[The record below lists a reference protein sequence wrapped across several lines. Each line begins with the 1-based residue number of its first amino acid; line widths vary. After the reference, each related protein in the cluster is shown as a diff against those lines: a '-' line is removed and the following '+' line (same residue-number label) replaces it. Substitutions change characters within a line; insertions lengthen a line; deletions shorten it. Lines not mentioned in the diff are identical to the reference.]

1 MSVRLRRGTVVV
13 LEPRPR
19 RAGGRLTAAV
29 DSLDAV
35 GVAIMVA
42 DADTAEAA
50 QAGRSPCSP
59 DVTGQ
64 PNDGQTSA
72 RTDAPIGF
80 PACRAV
86 EVTRRARFSAA
97 GGLRRAKCTAG
108 LALVALL
115 LIGCGGGEA
124 PRLPS
129 GTLSRSA
136 GALPSLPSLTATLP
150 GPTRSPT
157 RPDTAAETAQPA
169 NPTRSVTRPAPP
181 TQAITTTE
189 VPDPATTGPAAAA
202 PASPETSSP
211 SAAGPTAETS
221 ETTAGLWW
229 LLAAVLV
236 AVAVAVPLLR
246 RARRRRTWQA
256 DLATAEDEVAWFAH
270 SLVPDL
276 RRAASL
282 DQAAGGWAVGS
293 SRVSALE
300 DRLTALEAT
309 APDDADRGRARTLR
323 DAVRASRNRLGGLI
337 AAGDADA
344 LLRDLDAVAAE
355 LDTALASHA

>member
-1 MSVRLRRGTVVV
+1 M
-13 LEPRPR
+13 
-19 RAGGRLTAAV
+19 
-29 DSLDAV
+29 
-35 GVAIMVA
+35 
-42 DADTAEAA
+42 
-50 QAGRSPCSP
+50 
-59 DVTGQ
+59 
-64 PNDGQTSA
+64 
-72 RTDAPIGF
+72 
-80 PACRAV
+80 
-86 EVTRRARFSAA
+86 
-97 GGLRRAKCTAG
+97 
-108 LALVALL
+108 
-115 LIGCGGGEA
+115 
-124 PRLPS
+124 
-129 GTLSRSA
+129 
-136 GALPSLPSLTATLP
+136 
-150 GPTRSPT
+150 
-157 RPDTAAETAQPA
+157 
-169 NPTRSVTRPAPP
+169 PP

-189 VPDPATTGPAAAA
+189 VPDRDTTGSAAAA

-211 SAAGPTAETS
+211 SAAGSTAESS
-221 ETTAGLWW
+221 ETTAWLWW

-256 DLATAEDEVAWFAH
+256 DLAAAEDEVAWFAH

>member
-19 RAGGRLTAAV
+19 RAGGRLTAAG

-97 GGLRRAKCTAG
+97 GGLRRAKYTAG
-108 LALVALL
+108 L
-115 LIGCGGGEA
+115 
-124 PRLPS
+124 
-129 GTLSRSA
+129 
-136 GALPSLPSLTATLP
+136 
-150 GPTRSPT
+150 
-157 RPDTAAETAQPA
+157 
-169 NPTRSVTRPAPP
+169 
-181 TQAITTTE
+181 
-189 VPDPATTGPAAAA
+189 
-202 PASPETSSP
+202 
-211 SAAGPTAETS
+211 
-221 ETTAGLWW
+221 
-229 LLAAVLV
+229 
-236 AVAVAVPLLR
+236 AVAVPLLR

-256 DLATAEDEVAWFAH
+256 DLAMAEDEVAWFAH

-337 AAGDADA
+337 AARDADA